1 MSPGGVARNIAEAAA
16 RLGCSPVLLAGVGSD
31 SFGDI
36 VRKDSAAKDIQLIT
50 LSGGSHSTAV
60 CTSLLDGKG
69 DLIAG
74 VAAMDIAEHLDV
86 SQVSSFL
93 LFASGDE
100 LTSALGY

>member
-1 MSPGGVARNIAEAAA
+1 M
-16 RLGCSPVLLAGVGSD
+16 LLAGVGSD

-93 LFASGDE
+93 LFASVDE